1 MEKSRKP
8 YPLSMKM
15 NSWALHPARR
25 GLFGY
30 LGMEYAVL
38 WVISRLVMNICL
50 KNLHQFI
57 NVANFGATKI

>member
-1 MEKSRKP
+1 
-8 YPLSMKM
+8 MKM

-57 NVANFGATKI
+57 NVANFGATNI

>member
-1 MEKSRKP
+1 
-8 YPLSMKM
+8 MKM
-15 NSWALHPARR
+15 KSWTLHPARR

-57 NVANFGATKI
+57 NVANFGATNI